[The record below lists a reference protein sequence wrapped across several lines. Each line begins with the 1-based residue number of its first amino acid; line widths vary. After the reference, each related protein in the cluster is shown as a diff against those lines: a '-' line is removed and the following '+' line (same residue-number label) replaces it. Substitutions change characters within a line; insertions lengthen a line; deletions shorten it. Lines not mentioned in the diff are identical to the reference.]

1 MKALVLFPLAAALC
15 LPALSAQDSDAAQ
28 AQSAELARVMS
39 SVEETL
45 KALENLVVILESIK
59 DTSSA
64 DAAAQKLP
72 EIISALKRAEE
83 NIEAENAVSQ
93 EMQVQLAVKVMPTI
107 LNLMPR
113 LETSLQTL
121 ETNNCYGSQKLID
134 VLMNL

>member
-45 KALENLVVILESIK
+45 KALENLVVTLESIK

-93 EMQVQLAVKVMPTI
+93 EMQVQLAVKVMPAI

-113 LETSLQTL
+113 LEKSLQTL

>member
-15 LPALSAQDSDAAQ
+15 LPALSAQDSDSAQ
-28 AQSAELARVMS
+28 AQSAELARVTS

-45 KALENLVVILESIK
+45 KALENLVVTLESIK

-83 NIEAENAVSQ
+83 NIEAENAVCQ
-93 EMQVQLAVKVMPTI
+93 EMQV
-107 LNLMPR
+107 
-113 LETSLQTL
+113 
-121 ETNNCYGSQKLID
+121 
-134 VLMNL
+134 